1 MRRRVFCQKV
11 GAAALLAAAPVR
23 AQAPRV
29 LRLAWIS
36 SDRKDAPSLNLDAFR
51 SGLRDLGY
59 VENRNVVIDVWAGD
73 GSAERIEAMAGDV
86 VRSRPDIVVAA
97 GGLAL
102 FALLRARVELPI
114 VFSISADPV
123 EAKIVDSFARPGGNL
138 TGISLFTLAL
148 VGKRMEL
155 IKEVLP
161 NAKRIAVLANT
172 QHPGER
178 HEIAAAQEGARG
190 AGLALRYFPVTSAA
204 ELDAALAD
212 IARARDDAV
221 LAFADG
227 FMMGFAE
234 RIAAFS
240 LRERIPTIDG
250 WAPFADAGNLMIY
263 GPVINDVYRRLATY
277 VDRIA
282 KGAKPAD
289 LPVELP
295 IKVEFVVNAKTA
307 RALGIALP
315 ASVLTRADRVIR

>member
-1 MRRRVFCQKV
+1 MQRRLFCQKV
-11 GAAALLAAAPVR
+11 GAAVLLGAAPVR

-148 VGKRMEL
+148 VGKRMAL